1 MVSTDF
7 LILFLEILAFR
18 AVGEQYTVFMELMIC
33 DLEIGPNYNW
43 KQKRTMRN
51 TDSSDLLY
59 SVLTHLKQSK
69 IVKKQTCQFLYTKT
83 KIRASEGR
91 GSFV

>member
-33 DLEIGPNYNW
+33 DLEIGPNYN
-43 KQKRTMRN
+43 
-51 TDSSDLLY
+51 
-59 SVLTHLKQSK
+59 
-69 IVKKQTCQFLYTKT
+69 
-83 KIRASEGR
+83 
-91 GSFV
+91 